1 MKKVGIYTTPSCV
14 YCRKAKDMFQKHNIP
29 YSEYNVMTDVTKRD
43 EMIKRTGQMGVPVPF
58 TLVTA
63 SCLVHAEQLVI
74 SVREFGAEKCQPRPS
89 SVLEVGRAHV

>member
-43 EMIKRTGQMGVPVPF
+43 EMIRRTGQMGVPVIEVDG
-58 TLVTA
+58 TLVIGFDERR
-63 SCLVHAEQLVI
+63 L
-74 SVREFGAEKCQPRPS
+74 REMLGIK
-89 SVLEVGRAHV
+89 